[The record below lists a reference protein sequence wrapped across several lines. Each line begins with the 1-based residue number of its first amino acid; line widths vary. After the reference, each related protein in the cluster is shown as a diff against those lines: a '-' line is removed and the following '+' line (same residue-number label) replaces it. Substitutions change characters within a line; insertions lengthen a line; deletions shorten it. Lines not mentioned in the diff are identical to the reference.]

1 MCIGKINCN
10 GSCNSCHNDCQ
21 PTNMSNRTIV
31 TGQVGA
37 DAYKLWLSN
46 YPNLDPDINPSSPWT
61 EKYWVDNW
69 AKGEKGDKGDGVQ
82 IKGSVPTY
90 ADLATITPA
99 PIIGDTWAVDAD
111 GMLYTYGTN
120 GFPAQGQ
127 GIQLQGADGD
137 TYVPIPENEFFDQ

>member
-1 MCIGKINCN
+1 
-10 GSCNSCHNDCQ
+10 
-21 PTNMSNRTIV
+21 MSNRTIV

-37 DAYKLWLSN
+37 DAYKLWLSYN
-46 YPNLDPDINPSSPWT
+46 PTLDPNINPDSPWT

-69 AKGEKGDKGDGVQ
+69 TKGEKGDKGDGVNL
-82 IKGSVPTY
+82 KGSVPTY

-99 PIIGDTWAVDAD
+99 PVVGDVWAVDAD
-111 GMLYTYGTN
+111 GMLYTYGVN

-137 TYVPIPENEFFDQ
+137 TIIPITEDEFFDQ